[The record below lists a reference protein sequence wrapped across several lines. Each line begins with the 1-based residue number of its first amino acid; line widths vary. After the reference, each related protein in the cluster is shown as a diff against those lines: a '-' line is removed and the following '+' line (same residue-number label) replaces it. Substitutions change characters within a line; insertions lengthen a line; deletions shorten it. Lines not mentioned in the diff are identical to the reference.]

1 MGTRGRKQNPNWFH
15 CFWMKKEKDAQR
27 RHATGAKGGAYDE
40 IVAVPPCA
48 VSLSAICRE

>member
-15 CFWMKKEKDAQR
+15 CFLDEERKGCAEKTYHRSKE
-27 RHATGAKGGAYDE
+27 AYDE